1 MKYLLKS
8 FNMTL
13 KSLQDLILSFSPASS
28 LNFPLTLCT
37 LTHWSLGSLA
47 FHYSFY
53 HRPFMYATSRLV
65 SLLHTSVPDS
75 VPQRS
80 LLDLLLQVT
89 ALHYT
94 LMGKYVFL
102 WEDLAGVYNYTFRRV
117 LYDKYLLPHPPIC
130 SQLSTGS
137 MRTGPCPL
145 LLTISSSVSNQPLTQ
160 NKNN

>member
-1 MKYLLKS
+1 MLTTLFSPVCSPASHQSDFFKSEFCVPLPLLKS
-8 FNMTL
+8 INMTL
-13 KSLQDLILSFSPASS
+13 KSLQDLILSVSPASP

-65 SLLHTSVPDS
+65 SILHTSVPDS
-75 VPQRS
+75 APQRS
-80 LLDLLLQVT
+80 LLDLPLQVA

-102 WEDLAGVYNYTFRRV
+102 WEDLAEFITIHSGV
-117 LYDKYLLPHPPIC
+117 
-130 SQLSTGS
+130 
-137 MRTGPCPL
+137 
-145 LLTISSSVSNQPLTQ
+145 
-160 NKNN
+160 